1 MLVSMQRH
9 PKCCAMDFNEGFKR
23 IIASAA
29 QRRVATVAVLWKYQD
44 FLSLFLL
51 LLVITNS
58 NAAAICTPDDSW
70 CSLLTNSNLM
80 AARSGPA
87 SCSGLQCGTL
97 CLPQHRVCD
106 GNLDCQDGSDE
117 NMCDRHNCRTAL
129 DLGDLPPLLL
139 GGVGTGGSS
148 WRCDDGHCITNAL
161 RCDGVSNCSD
171 GSDEDPTACRARRCS
186 GNQFRCTSGQC
197 VSVVA
202 RCNGKIDCSDGS
214 DESPRTCTK
223 MRRPGRVV
231 CPSRV
236 LNYCADHTQC
246 YKKEEHCNG
255 VVDCFDKSDE
265 DPQTCGTADPTANPS
280 TVPNS
285 SVAPDPEVNSIE
297 IPTNAHNTPG
307 HYTAGTEQP
316 PTVPIGPVVLTPGA
330 APASRC
336 DAPFCPC
343 NVTGMEHV
351 CLPCHE
357 LHNVTTTCQLLRIQE
372 PLCSVEKASG
382 VSLSV
387 LSCGSQGLQMDF
399 GIFERTSECGRNKKV
414 PVLTVVL
421 ADCWSSAT
429 LALRCHSDGLWGL
442 YGESAA
448 NSTHER
454 TRLVCQ
460 SHHLNSP
467 VCGQKP
473 RYRSMGGTLHW
484 HEFHHPQNL
493 FPWLMGLKKKQRYEC
508 SATLISA
515 SWLLTAAHC
524 VVRSQESQNE
534 TMDIRD
540 LRVQLPSNND
550 RYVNKLVLHPDY
562 KPGFRPLNDIALIK
576 LDKPI
581 TFSYTIYPACIDLH
595 GEGFLAS
602 SPAMAFSRANGKNL
616 YEYKMVLQQLDPA
629 CHSPASGCRT
639 LRIEDTQFCGIALGA
654 LENDVHVSSSAGRT
668 LVGGSSGGPFMQ
680 NLGPDTDERWA
691 VSGVVSSSVDIWD
704 CEPSIIIYTAVHP
717 FKEWIEGIVNDGHL
731 T

>member
-1 MLVSMQRH
+1 MTSYTSSVYHDTVLIHLIRVS
-9 PKCCAMDFNEGFKR
+9 
-23 IIASAA
+23 
-29 QRRVATVAVLWKYQD
+29 
-44 FLSLFLL
+44 
-51 LLVITNS
+51 
-58 NAAAICTPDDSW
+58 
-70 CSLLTNSNLM
+70 
-80 AARSGPA
+80 
-87 SCSGLQCGTL
+87 
-97 CLPQHRVCD
+97 
-106 GNLDCQDGSDE
+106 
-117 NMCDRHNCRTAL
+117 TAL

-387 LSCGSQGLQMDF
+387 LSCGSQGLQM
-399 GIFERTSECGRNKKV
+399 CGRNKKV

-421 ADCWSSAT
+421 ADCWSSATLALRSDITVVQADCWSSAT

-467 VCGQKP
+467 GETANNGC
-473 RYRSMGGTLHW
+473 
-484 HEFHHPQNL
+484 
-493 FPWLMGLKKKQRYEC
+493 
-508 SATLISA
+508 
-515 SWLLTAAHC
+515 LLRCTAWSGETANNGCLLRRRAHC

-595 GEGFLAS
+595 GEGFLAVGPVMLCVALGLLRQS
-602 SPAMAFSRANGKNL
+602 VVVVSR
-616 YEYKMVLQQLDPA
+616 D
-629 CHSPASGCRT
+629 SRTRT
-639 LRIEDTQFCGIALGA
+639 LSF
-654 LENDVHVSSSAGRT
+654 
-668 LVGGSSGGPFMQ
+668 
-680 NLGPDTDERWA
+680 
-691 VSGVVSSSVDIWD
+691 
-704 CEPSIIIYTAVHP
+704 
-717 FKEWIEGIVNDGHL
+717 
-731 T
+731 